1 MTRTG
6 QFDVAIIGAGP
17 AGLEA
22 ALVLGRQQRSVV
34 MLDSGEYRNKNSSAA
49 HMMLGQE
56 GIAPAILRSR
66 TLENLEQLP
75 GVEYI
80 RGTVTEALVSEHSG
94 QVVLQTSGQRSIQA
108 RRLILASGQQDLC
121 KSIPGLE
128 QAFGRYA
135 FHCPYCHGFE
145 ASNKEILV
153 LAIPGAPIERAAYQA
168 LYIHDRISPSVRLL
182 APTSAIPKE
191 LSNLLR
197 AASIDIIDGEV
208 RSISGSLDDVSVM
221 TTAETQIQCE
231 AIFAAPPTTLGSG
244 QLITSLGL
252 TTQNGYVLVDQEGR
266 TSCKQVF
273 AAGDIAVSAQE
284 QEPLT
289 FVSQAVAEGQKVAV
303 WADQDLFMESLA
315 KETT

>member
-6 QFDVAIIGAGP
+6 QFDVAIIGAGA

-34 MLDSGEYRNKNSSAA
+34 VLDSGEYRNRNSSAA
-49 HMMLGQE
+49 HMLLGQE
-56 GIAPAILRSR
+56 GTAPAVLRSR
-66 TLENLEQLP
+66 TLESIEQLP
-75 GVEYI
+75 DVEYI
-80 RGTVTEALVSEHSG
+80 RDTVTEASVSEHSG
-94 QVVLQTSGQRSIQA
+94 QVMLQTSGHRFIQA

-121 KSIPGLE
+121 ESVPGLE

-153 LAIPGAPIERAAYQA
+153 LTIPGAPIEKAAYQA
-168 LYIHDRISPSVRLL
+168 LYVHDRISPSVRLL

-191 LSNLLR
+191 LSDLLH
-197 AASIDIIDGEV
+197 ATSIDIIDGEV
-208 RSISGSLDDVSVM
+208 RSLSGSLDDVNVI
-221 TTAETQIQCE
+221 TTAETTIRCE
-231 AIFAAPPTTLGSG
+231 AVFAAPPTTLGSE
-244 QLITSLGL
+244 QLVVSLGL

-289 FVSQAVAEGQKVAV
+289 FVSQAAAEGQKVAV

-315 KETT
+315 KETA